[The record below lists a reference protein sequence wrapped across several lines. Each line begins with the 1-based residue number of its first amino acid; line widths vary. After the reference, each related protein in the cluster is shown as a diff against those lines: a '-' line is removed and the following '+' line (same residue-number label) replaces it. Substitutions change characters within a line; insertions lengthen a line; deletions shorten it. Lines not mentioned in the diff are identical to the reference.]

1 MQDDQIVVGLDI
13 GTSKVAC
20 IVAERGGDGTL
31 AVIGLGTHPSYG
43 LKKGVVVD
51 IQSTIQAIRLAVEE
65 AELMADVDI
74 KQVCVGVAGSHIW
87 SCNYPGVVAL
97 ESTQVSDNDVK
108 RVIAAAHAWLIPG
121 DKKILH
127 VIPQYYKL
135 DALEGVKNPVGMH
148 GTRLEAQVHM
158 ITGDNYAIQNIVSC
172 CHNCD
177 LDVSHLVLEQI
188 ASSESV
194 LGEDEKE
201 IGVLMVDIG
210 GGTTDLAIYKHGYL
224 CHTSVIPIGGDHL
237 TNDLAAGL
245 KISTKE
251 AERLKV
257 QYGCCLTSM
266 ISNDDVVEVRYVGG
280 REAGKVSRQILAQF
294 LEPRMVELFGFIRE
308 ELMSSRFIEHLS
320 AGVVLTGGS
329 SLLEG
334 SQQLAE
340 ETLELSIRIGRP
352 KGLEGLLDVV
362 SSPIYATGV
371 GLVKYGRNFSQDPQ
385 LKNKSS
391 TMSAFAQKII
401 GWFGG

>member
-1 MQDDQIVVGLDI
+1 MHALWQ
-13 GTSKVAC
+13 SVA
-20 IVAERGGDGTL
+20 GDGNL

-65 AELMADVDI
+65 AELMADVHI
-74 KQVCVGVAGSHIW
+74 NQVCVGVAGSHIW
-87 SCNYPGVVAL
+87 SCNSQGVVAI
-97 ESTQVSDNDVK
+97 ENSQVSDDDVK
-108 RVIAAAHAWLIPG
+108 RVIDAAHAWQMP
-121 DKKILH
+121 DNKKIIH
-127 VIPQYYKL
+127 VIPQHYKL
-135 DALEGVKNPVGMH
+135 DSLEGVRNPVGMH

-158 ITGDNYAIQNIVSC
+158 ITGDNFAIQNIVSC
-172 CHNCD
+172 CHKCD

-194 LGEDEKE
+194 LSEDEKD

-210 GGTTDLAIYKHGYL
+210 GGTTDLAVYKKGYL

-251 AERLKV
+251 ADRLKV
-257 QYGCCLTSM
+257 KYGCCVTAM
-266 ISNDDVVEVRYVGG
+266 ISNDDVVEVRHVGD
-280 REAGKVSRQILAQF
+280 REPSKVSQQVLAQC
-294 LEPRMVELFGFIRE
+294 LEPRMIELFNLIRE
-308 ELMSSRFIEHLS
+308 ELMNSRLMEHLS

-340 ETLELSIRIGRP
+340 EAFEFPVRIGRP
-352 KGLEGLLDVV
+352 KGLGGLLDVV
-362 SSPIYATGV
+362 NSPIYATGV
-371 GLVKYGRNFSQDPQ
+371 GLVNV
-385 LKNKSS
+385 
-391 TMSAFAQKII
+391 
-401 GWFGG
+401 

>member
-1 MQDDQIVVGLDI
+1 MQESNIVVGLDI

-20 IVAERGGDGTL
+20 IVAERGGDGNL

-65 AELMADVDI
+65 AELMADVHI
-74 KQVCVGVAGSHIW
+74 NQVCVGVAGSHIW
-87 SCNYPGVVAL
+87 SCNSQGVVAI
-97 ESTQVSDNDVK
+97 ENSQVSDDDVK
-108 RVIAAAHAWLIPG
+108 RVIDAAHAWQMP
-121 DKKILH
+121 DNKKIIH
-127 VIPQYYKL
+127 VIPQHYKL
-135 DALEGVKNPVGMH
+135 DSLEGVRNPVGMH

-158 ITGDNYAIQNIVSC
+158 ITGDNFAIQNIVSC
-172 CHNCD
+172 CHKCD

-194 LGEDEKE
+194 LSEDEKD

-210 GGTTDLAIYKHGYL
+210 GGTTDLAVYKQGYL

-251 AERLKV
+251 ADRLKV
-257 QYGCCLTSM
+257 KYGCCVTAM
-266 ISNDDVVEVRYVGG
+266 ISNDDVVEVRYVGD
-280 REAGKVSRQILAQF
+280 REPSKVPRQVLAQF
-294 LEPRMVELFGFIRE
+294 LEPRMIELFNLIRE
-308 ELMSSRFIEHLS
+308 ELMNFRFMEHLS

-340 ETLELSIRIGRP
+340 EAFEFPVRIGRP
-352 KGLEGLLDVV
+352 KGLGGLLDVV
-362 SSPIYATGV
+362 NSPIYATGV
-371 GLVKYGRNFSQDPQ
+371 GLVKYSRKF
-385 LKNKSS
+385 NKDDNIKSKRVGMKS
-391 TMSAFAQKII
+391 LFQKVLT
-401 GWFGG
+401 WFGV